1 MSAQSQSAAECGPTP
16 LSALP
21 EPSAGA
27 LPEPSAVA
35 SAVPAA
41 GTAPTQGRAVL
52 DAGDIRRALTR
63 IAHEVLERNKGAHDL
78 VVLGIPT
85 RGVPLARRLARRLE
99 EIEGHSVPL
108 GALDI
113 TMYRDD
119 LRSQP
124 VRTPAPTTLPD
135 GGVDDKIVVLVD
147 DVLFSGR
154 TIRAALDALSD
165 LGRPRAVRL
174 AVLVDRGHR
183 ELPIR
188 ADHVGK
194 NLPTSLEERVRVELS
209 EVDGVDEVWITPAS
223 PRPGGGR

>member
-1 MSAQSQSAAECGPTP
+1 MTSAH
-16 LSALP
+16 
-21 EPSAGA
+21 
-27 LPEPSAVA
+27 
-35 SAVPAA
+35 VPA
-41 GTAPTQGRAVL
+41 GGRAVL
-52 DAGDIRRALTR
+52 DAGEIRRALTR
-63 IAHEVLERNKGAHDL
+63 IAHEVLERNKGADDL
-78 VVLGIPT
+78 VLLGIPT
-85 RGVPLARRLARRLE
+85 RGVTLARRLARRLE
-99 EIEGHSVPL
+99 EIEGHPVGL
-108 GALDI
+108 GDLDV

-124 VRTPAPTTLPD
+124 VRTLAATTLPP
-135 GGVDDKIVVLVD
+135 GGVDGKVVVLVD

-194 NLPTSLEERVRVELS
+194 NLPTSLAERVRVELA
-209 EVDGVDEVWITPAS
+209 EVDGEDEVRIEPAA
-223 PRPGGGR
+223 RRAAAAL